1 MEVSVVIGQFPI
13 ELNIEKN
20 LKTILSILEQAEEED
35 LVVLP
40 EGALSGYSDDISFLE
55 VIDWGLLEHSLE
67 LLRDKARQKH
77 IHLVFG
83 SCIFED
89 DKWYNAG
96 ICFTPSGEKL
106 IYRKVNLATHERG
119 YIEAG
124 TDLPIYS
131 LSMKGNVVNVGIQLC
146 RELRFP
152 EQWRWMAL
160 NGAEIFIYLTNVGET
175 REEFASVWRSQ
186 LISRAVENQR
196 FLISVNNAVT
206 SPICPSAIISPVGHF
221 LRECESLDIEVIRAN
236 IELDEIS
243 NWYINQCRNDIVKL
257 VRGDIQ

>member
-1 MEVSVVIGQFPI
+1 MEVSLVVGQFPI

-20 LKTILSILEQAEEED
+20 LKTILNIVEQTEEED

-55 VIDWGLLEHSLE
+55 VIDRGLLEHALE

-106 IYRKVNLATHERG
+106 IYRKINLATHERG
-119 YIEAG
+119 YMEAG
-124 TDLPIYS
+124 VELPIYR
-131 LSMKGNVVNVGIQLC
+131 LLIKGNVVNVGIQLC

-152 EQWRWMAL
+152 EQWRWLAL
-160 NGAEIFIYLTNVGET
+160 KGAEIFIYLTNVGET
-175 REEFASVWRSQ
+175 SGDFSSLWRSQ

-196 FLISVNNAVT
+196 FLISANNALT
-206 SPICPSAIISPVGHF
+206 SKICPTAIISPAGHF
-221 LRECESLDIEVIRAN
+221 LRECKSLDMEIIRTK
-236 IELDEIS
+236 IELNEIS